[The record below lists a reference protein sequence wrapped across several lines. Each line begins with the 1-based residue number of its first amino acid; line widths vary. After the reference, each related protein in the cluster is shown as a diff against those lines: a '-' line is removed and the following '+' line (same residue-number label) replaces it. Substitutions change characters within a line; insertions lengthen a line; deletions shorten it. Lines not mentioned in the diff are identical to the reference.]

1 MKINCIAVDDEPL
14 ALQQLTMMIERTPYF
29 ELVGAC
35 EDAFQAIKVINEQQ
49 VDAIFVDIN
58 MPDLNGL
65 EFVRSL
71 TTNPIVVF
79 TTAYREYALE
89 GFEVNAVDYL
99 LKPFGMPEFQK
110 SAAKVKRQFELE
122 QLAKNDNAPAK
133 TENILKDNVLF
144 VKADYRTVRVNL
156 SEIIY
161 IESKS
166 EYLRM
171 HLENGEKLMFLMS
184 IKKMAEMLPDNTFL
198 RIHRSFIINAN
209 KVQEYSK
216 LRFKMSNGDILA
228 VGDLYKSNVQD
239 FINLRIINH

>member
-1 MKINCIAVDDEPL
+1 MSIKCIAVDDEPL
-14 ALQQLTMMIERTPYF
+14 ALQQLKMMIEKTPFF

-35 EDAFQAIKVINEQQ
+35 EDAFQAISIINEQQ

-71 TTNPIVVF
+71 TTHPIVVF
-79 TTAYREYALE
+79 TTAYKEYALE

-122 QLAKNDNAPAK
+122 QLAKSEPTPEK
-133 TENILKDNVLF
+133 TENILTDDVLF

-156 SEIIY
+156 NEIIY

-171 HLENGEKLMFLMS
+171 HLDTGEKLMFLMS
-184 IKKMAEMLPDNTFL
+184 IKRMAEILPENLFL

-209 KVQEYSK
+209 KVLEYQK
-216 LRFKMSNGDILA
+216 LRFKMTNGDILA
-228 VGDLYKSNVQD
+228 VGDLYKSDVQE
-239 FINLRIINH
+239 FINKRMINH